1 MHKYTR
7 LVSFYQQRT
16 PKKRPKKEQ
25 GLIIYCLCHIFL
37 IVLQPFLIFYRQIK
51 VLVCVE
57 SVRFSGLRER
67 CMIRESENNFINS
80 YIYRV

>member
-7 LVSFYQQRT
+7 LVSFYQQQT

-37 IVLQPFLIFYRQIK
+37 IVLQPFLIFYRQI
-51 VLVCVE
+51 
-57 SVRFSGLRER
+57 
-67 CMIRESENNFINS
+67 IR
-80 YIYRV
+80 Y